1 VTTAGFEHVDLDSMW
16 RRLEE
21 DYERHTQLLAN
32 ARTSAAQSDTDQLIG
47 QQLIARSRQALA
59 DIATAIQAIVDGR
72 YGVCG
77 RCAGWIAV
85 ERLEAR
91 PQAVYCVPCA
101 ARVDESLATARPLP
115 AINPRLAGRALATRA
130 ASRPALRRAS

>member
-1 VTTAGFEHVDLDSMW
+1 VTTACFEHVDLDSMW

-21 DYERHTQLLAN
+21 DYERHTQLLAD
-32 ARTSAAQSDTDQLIG
+32 ARTSEAQSDTDQLIV
-47 QQLIARSRQALA
+47 QQQITSSRQALT

-72 YGVCG
+72 YGVCA
-77 RCAGWIAV
+77 RCADWIAA

-91 PQAVYCVPCA
+91 PQAAFCVSCA
-101 ARVDESLATARPLP
+101 ERVDKQLAPVRPQP
-115 AINPRLAGRALATRA
+115 AVNPRLAGRALATRA